1 MISNLKFHL
10 GVNITIAILTIIQFA
25 IYIPLNFKNVEIYD
39 NDMQVISNN
48 KVEAFS
54 TIRNELEYIYS
65 LKIINMKKENDK
77 WNVRISVEGSKEEIL
92 RIVNKM
98 VEFQIYN
105 YNIDGKEGNLILT
118 LDLYR

>member
-25 IYIPLNFKNVEIYD
+25 IYIPLNFKNLEIYD

-54 TIRNELEYIYS
+54 TIRNELENIYS

>member
-54 TIRNELEYIYS
+54 TIRNELENIYS

>member
-54 TIRNELEYIYS
+54 TIRNELENIYS

-105 YNIDGKEGNLILT
+105 YNIETIN
-118 LDLYR
+118 

>member
-54 TIRNELEYIYS
+54 TIRNELENIYS

-105 YNIDGKEGNLILT
+105 YNIDGKEGTLILT

>member
-54 TIRNELEYIYS
+54 TIRNELENIY
-65 LKIINMKKENDK
+65 
-77 WNVRISVEGSKEEIL
+77 
-92 RIVNKM
+92 
-98 VEFQIYN
+98 
-105 YNIDGKEGNLILT
+105 
-118 LDLYR
+118 

>member
-1 MISNLKFHL
+1 
-10 GVNITIAILTIIQFA
+10 
-25 IYIPLNFKNVEIYD
+25 
-39 NDMQVISNN
+39 
-48 KVEAFS
+48 
-54 TIRNELEYIYS
+54 
-65 LKIINMKKENDK
+65 MKKENDK

>member
-39 NDMQVISNN
+39 NVMQVISNN

-54 TIRNELEYIYS
+54 TIRSELENIYS

>member
-48 KVEAFS
+48 KVEEFS
-54 TIRNELEYIYS
+54 TIRNELENIYS